1 MEIRKVKRLIELLE
15 ESNIAEL
22 EITEGDQSV
31 RISRYGSAPPPV
43 HYQSAPAAPPMAEVV
58 HSAERANG
66 SAEPAPPELPPGH
79 AVESPMVGTAYRSPS
94 PDAQPFVEVGQ
105 QVAAGDTICIIEAMK
120 ILNQIEA
127 DVSGTVK
134 AILFENA
141 QPVEFGQPLMLIEP

>member
-22 EITEGDQSV
+22 EIKEGDTSV
-31 RISRYGSAPPPV
+31 RISRYGTAPPPPMPTRDV
-43 HYQSAPAAPPMAEVV
+43 VTAAPPPTTD
-58 HSAERANG
+58 HANG
-66 SAEPAPPELPPGH
+66 AAEPAPTPAGH
-79 AVESPMVGTAYRSPS
+79 AVESPMVGTVYRAPS

-105 QVAAGDTICIIEAMK
+105 QVSAGETICVIEAMK

-127 DVSGTVK
+127 DVSGTVR